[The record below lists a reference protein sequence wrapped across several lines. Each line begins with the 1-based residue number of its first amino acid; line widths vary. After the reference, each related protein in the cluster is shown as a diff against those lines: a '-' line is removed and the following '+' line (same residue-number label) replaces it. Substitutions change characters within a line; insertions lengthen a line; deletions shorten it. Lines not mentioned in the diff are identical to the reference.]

1 MVSRLRLYGKKSNS
15 SSVARG
21 QTEREFRLT
30 NVGRVFVALG
40 SNLGDR
46 ANWLQQAREKLSA
59 SEVMSLLCVS
69 PLYETAPVGKI
80 EQPAFLNQVVELRT
94 ELTPAALLAQ
104 LLQIELALGRERH
117 ERWGPRNI
125 DLDLLAFG
133 AVQSRTASLQ
143 LPHPELH
150 RRRFVLA
157 PWAAIAPEFEVVGFN
172 ATVQKLLERCSDLS
186 CVRPLNN
193 G

>member
-1 MVSRLRLYGKKSNS
+1 M
-15 SSVARG
+15 
-21 QTEREFRLT
+21 
-30 NVGRVFVALG
+30 
-40 SNLGDR
+40 GDR
-46 ANWLQQAREKLSA
+46 ADWLQQAREKLNA
-59 SEVMSLLCVS
+59 SPEVQIIHAS

-80 EQPAFLNQVVELRT
+80 AQPAFLNQVVEIR
-94 ELTPAALLAQ
+94 AALAPEDLLAR

-133 AVQSRTASLQ
+133 AHQIQTAPLQ

-157 PWAAIAPEFEVVGFN
+157 PWADIAPEFAVIGFN
-172 ATVQKLLERCSDLS
+172 ATVQELLWRCPDQGR
-186 CVRPLNN
+186 VQQLNN
-193 G
+193 

>member
-1 MVSRLRLYGKKSNS
+1 MSLHKSQ
-15 SSVARG
+15 VAIN
-21 QTEREFRLT
+21 Q
-30 NVGRVFVALG
+30 GRVFVALG

-59 SEVMSLLCVS
+59 SEMISLVCAS

-94 ELTPAALLAQ
+94 ELAPEALLAR

-125 DLDLLAFG
+125 DLDLLAYG
-133 AVQSRTASLQ
+133 ALQSQTASLQ
-143 LPHPELH
+143 LPHPELP

-157 PWAAIAPEFEVVGFN
+157 PWAAIAPEFEVIGFK
-172 ATVQKLLERCSDLS
+172 ATVQELLQRCPDRS
-186 CVRPLNN
+186 CVRQLNN
-193 G
+193 GW